1 MPGTVVSR
9 AHNLSPRPCATS
21 TQATK
26 RGGLPC
32 GSLLPNGKLLPTT
45 NHPRPSI
52 RPNARRSGALCS
64 THLRPTARRG
74 PNDQGLQLKV
84 ATAGRR
90 STKKTTIRSTNGV
103 RIEGRVMVHRTDIAG
118 GSVGQ
123 TSPANDCM
131 RRRALKWRPPRK
143 QSFVRSSA
151 RFSLG
156 RLTVLSTPHDG
167 SPNDPCRL
175 SRTPDPLR
183 H

>member
-1 MPGTVVSR
+1 MHHLKSSLWFMPGTVVSR

-52 RPNARRSGALCS
+52 RPDARRSGALCS

-74 PNDQGLQLKV
+74 PDDQGLQLKV

-90 STKKTTIRSTNGV
+90 STKKQQSGQL
-103 RIEGRVMVHRTDIAG
+103 MARTLRDMSWCTAP
-118 GSVGQ
+118 
-123 TSPANDCM
+123 TSPGNVGGKQAPAMTACA
-131 RRRALKWRPPRK
+131 ALHGNRPRLENNPSPRPILHSD
-143 QSFVRSSA
+143 QCP
-151 RFSLG
+151 L
-156 RLTVLSTPHDG
+156 LSQAA
-167 SPNDPCRL
+167 
-175 SRTPDPLR
+175 
-183 H
+183 